1 LNLSKS
7 VNLDLVW
14 ALCIFFAKGVSPN
27 FFKRSNFSTAVFNSL
42 DLTALGMSNL
52 KSVKLTLLNEI
63 SCLLTPVV
71 GPSTKTL
78 LVVMISTI
86 TANFPDKGP

>member
-1 LNLSKS
+1 MA
-7 VNLDLVW
+7 D
-14 ALCIFFAKGVSPN
+14 
-27 FFKRSNFSTAVFNSL
+27 FNSEF
-42 DLTALGMSNL
+42 LTALGTSSL
-52 KSVKLTLLNEI
+52 KSVKLTLLKEI

-71 GPSTKTL
+71 GPSIKTL